1 MFRRLV
7 VHVRWSEIKGLNP
20 LMGVRWSLQDFGC
33 DGKRETVVN
42 YPQMSILRGA
52 GLEKLWEGDKV

>member
-1 MFRRLV
+1 M
-7 VHVRWSEIKGLNP
+7 HVRWSEIKGLNP
-20 LMGVRWSLQDFGC
+20 LMGVRWSLQDLGC

-42 YPQMSILRGA
+42 YPEMSILRGA